1 MKIPVYTNISRRYR
15 ATDVVRPGEQ
25 KFQVMVEETDLWI
38 TLPHTFAVDQA
49 RDTVLKTVLE
59 LRGHIRAWCET
70 CPDFRHSLVP
80 LPVATVPPSAPDIV
94 RRMDRAARL
103 AGVGP
108 FAAVAGAIAQAVA
121 DDLARRLRQQ
131 GMEPEVLVENGGD
144 AYLHSRQ
151 RRVVALLAMPEEGTS
166 VGLTFAPE
174 DFPLSLCASSAAIG
188 HSLSFGRGDL
198 AVVRSRDGA
207 LADAMATAYGNML
220 KGPDDV
226 LRVTD
231 QAAHDA
237 ALGVDG
243 VYAQCAGHIG
253 IWGGL
258 ELTALA

>member
-1 MKIPVYTNISRRYR
+1 METPVYTNISRHYR
-15 ATDVVRPGEQ
+15 ATDAVRPGEH
-25 KFQVMVEETDLWI
+25 KFQVVVEETDLWI
-38 TLPHTFAVDQA
+38 TLPQAFAMDLA
-49 RDTVLKTVLE
+49 RDAVLKTVLE
-59 LRGHIRAWCET
+59 LRGHIRAWCEA
-70 CPDFRHSLVP
+70 CPDFQHSLVP
-80 LPVATVPPSAPDIV
+80 LPVATVPPGAPDIV

-121 DDLARRLRQQ
+121 DDLARRLREQ
-131 GMEPEVLVENGGD
+131 GSEPEVLVENGGD
-144 AYLHSRQ
+144 AYLYSQQ
-151 RRVVALLAMPEEGTS
+151 RRVVALLAMPEEGTN
-166 VGLTFAPE
+166 VGLAFAPE

-198 AVVRSRDGA
+198 VVVCSRDGA

-226 LRVTD
+226 RRVTG
-231 QAAHDA
+231 QAAHNA
-237 ALGVDG
+237 SLGVDG

-253 IWGGL
+253 LWGRL